1 VAPSPVRCK
10 PAARGEFARAHALVD
25 RGTPDRDKCNPVQTR
40 AAISFHIENV
50 NTRRLNSRRVASGGA
65 PEIPA
70 EPWVETDPYGR
81 VIGASPEGARLFNLT
96 VRGLTGRNLSLFFT
110 SRQLISDGLQVL
122 RHGHPECPQLETEY
136 RPMERKRRR
145 LRVKM
150 GTADGDAVRWTFS
163 EVLGDGADPLMSPT

>member
-1 VAPSPVRCK
+1 MNR
-10 PAARGEFARAHALVD
+10 
-25 RGTPDRDKCNPVQTR
+25 
-40 AAISFHIENV
+40 
-50 NTRRLNSRRVASGGA
+50 RRLNSPFVASGGA

-81 VIGASPEGARLFNLT
+81 VLGASPDGARLFNLT
-96 VRGLTGRNLSLFFT
+96 VRGLTGRNLPLFFT
-110 SRQLISDGLQVL
+110 SRQVIADSLEVL

-136 RPMERKRRR
+136 CPMERKRRR

-163 EVLGDGADPLMSPT
+163 EVLGDWADPLMNPT

>member
-1 VAPSPVRCK
+1 MQSSTDV
-10 PAARGEFARAHALVD
+10 GW
-25 RGTPDRDKCNPVQTR
+25 
-40 AAISFHIENV
+40 ISFHIEKV
-50 NTRRLNSRRVASGGA
+50 KRRLNSPRAAPGGG

-150 GTADGDAVRWTFS
+150 GAADGDAVRWTFS
-163 EVLGDGADPLMSPT
+163 EVAGEYVI

>member
-1 VAPSPVRCK
+1 MSGASWPPEATSPELMRLST
-10 PAARGEFARAHALVD
+10 G
-25 RGTPDRDKCNPVQTR
+25 GSPDRDKCDPVQTW
-40 AAISFHIENV
+40 AAISFHIEKV
-50 NTRRLNSRRVASGGA
+50 NRRLNSPRVASGGG

-70 EPWVETDPYGR
+70 EPWVETDQYGR
-81 VIGASPEGARLFNLT
+81 VLGASPEGARLFNLT

-136 RPMERKRRR
+136 RPMEGKRRR

-150 GTADGDAVRWTFS
+150 GAADGDAVRWTFS
-163 EVLGDGADPLMSPT
+163 EVFGDGADPLMNPT